1 MCCPCEPPGAP
12 PRDRQPLTA
21 LAWLPGEVQTLSVP
35 ALQAGSL
42 QTSHSLG
49 LGGAVFPG
57 ALLSELHLLG
67 AAFARGPAGRI
78 SLLGWGDVNPW
89 CFQVE

>member
-1 MCCPCEPPGAP
+1 M
-12 PRDRQPLTA
+12 
-21 LAWLPGEVQTLSVP
+21 
-35 ALQAGSL
+35 
-42 QTSHSLG
+42 
-49 LGGAVFPG
+49 FPG